1 MIIITVTIMML
12 TVHSRTS
19 AEIALPKATKSLMLE
34 FCCTH
39 PGSTRMLFPR
49 GGTLHPAV
57 LLSVRKTSGNR
68 QRRTE
73 GGSVPNT
80 EGTEIR
86 LQSLTLCCYDAVSIL
101 CVCVCVCVSISLSRS
116 LPPLNVPSYF
126 SKGRFSRLH
135 YLSSFFS

>member
-1 MIIITVTIMML
+1 MML

-57 LLSVRKTSGNR
+57 LLYVRKTSGNR

-101 CVCVCVCVSISLSRS
+101 CVCVCVCVCVCLSFSLSPTSECPFIFFQRQVFPS
-116 LPPLNVPSYF
+116 TLPVVLFQLTF
-126 SKGRFSRLH
+126 SK
-135 YLSSFFS
+135 